1 MSCTSKV
8 GPPRK
13 DTIYLVP
20 DGHSYPIARRKQ
32 DIILRWEH
40 AVFFKKGNIVETIR
54 NQRKPEESTSKVEGA
69 NTELGVK
76 TVCGTYSFYI

>member
-40 AVFFKKGNIVETIR
+40 AVFFFFFKKETLL
-54 NQRKPEESTSKVEGA
+54 KPSGIKESLK
-69 NTELGVK
+69 NPPPK
-76 TVCGTYSFYI
+76 